1 VVANNL
7 SQINKFFFAQF
18 FHIEKTT
25 QISPKYGGSDE
36 IYIYYLS
43 AQHWLKSNCPQIGQ
57 VRILENLRCYV

>member
-43 AQHWLKSNCPQIGQ
+43 AQH
-57 VRILENLRCYV
+57 